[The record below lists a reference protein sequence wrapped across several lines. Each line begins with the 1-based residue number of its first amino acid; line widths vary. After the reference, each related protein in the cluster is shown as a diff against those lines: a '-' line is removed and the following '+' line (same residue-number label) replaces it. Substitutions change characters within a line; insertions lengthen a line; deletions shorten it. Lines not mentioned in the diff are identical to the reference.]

1 MEAPRVWVDD
11 RHPIFRRGLA
21 ACLASDGFV
30 IAGESAELAPSPDP
44 SALDILVFGAD
55 GCGLQRAPALTRQ
68 GDLRLVAVV
77 ASADQAVIGDAVSAG
92 VAAVLVRNELTP
104 TTLVAS
110 LWAVAAGATALPSS
124 LVPGVLDRV
133 AHAGRSGPHALA
145 TRELAVL
152 RLLSDGDDT
161 RTIGDSLGYSE
172 RTVKNIVH
180 DLLMKMNCRNRVHV
194 VAQATR
200 LGII

>member
-1 MEAPRVWVDD
+1 MEAPRIWVDD

-21 ACLASDGFV
+21 ACLASDGFSV
-30 IAGESAELAPSPDP
+30 TGESAALAPAPDP
-44 SALDILVFGAD
+44 LALDILVFEAD
-55 GCGLQRAPALTRQ
+55 AAGLQRAPALARQ
-68 GDLRLVAVV
+68 GDLRLVALVSSPDEALV
-77 ASADQAVIGDAVSAG
+77 GDAVAAG
-92 VAAVLVRNELTP
+92 AAAVLVRGELTP

-110 LWAVAAGATALPSS
+110 LRAVAAGATALPSA

-133 AHAGRSGPHALA
+133 AHAGRAGPHPLA

-180 DLLMKMNCRNRVHV
+180 DLLMKMNCRNRVHA

>member
-21 ACLASDGFV
+21 ACLTSDGFA
-30 IAGESAELAPSPDP
+30 ISGESAALTPPPDP
-44 SALDILVFGAD
+44 ATFDILVFEAD
-55 GCGLQRAPALTRQ
+55 DAGLQRAPALARA
-68 GDLRLVAVV
+68 GGLKLVALVSSPDEALV
-77 ASADQAVIGDAVSAG
+77 GDAVTAG
-92 VAAVLVRNELTP
+92 VAAVLVRSALTP
-104 TTLVAS
+104 TTLVTS
-110 LWAVAAGATALPSS
+110 LRAVAAGATALPSA
-124 LVPGVLDRV
+124 LVQGVLDRV

-180 DLLMKMNCRNRVHV
+180 DVLMKMNCRNRVHV